1 MLTVE
6 QGPGPSRKHSSSMG
20 QGCLLLV
27 PVLDVE
33 EEEGAGHDHAEDGEG
48 RQDAVQRKGDL
59 SQLFQD
65 DGLVL
70 GWLRP
75 CKVKEK
81 LSDPSAVIFQ
91 VLSASVSFVSG
102 QTQHLYPTPGPSTHW
117 VRGCHDCPACPAG
130 A

>member
-1 MLTVE
+1 MLMVE
-6 QGPGPSRKHSSSMG
+6 QGPGPSRKPSPSTG
-20 QGCLLLV
+20 QGYLLLV

-75 CKVKEK
+75 CNVKEK
-81 LSDPSAVIFQ
+81 LSEPGAVILPRTFGLC
-91 VLSASVSFVSG
+91 VLRVWPN
-102 QTQHLYPTPGPSTHW
+102 TTPVPHTRPVDPLGE
-117 VRGCHDCPACPAG
+117 RL
-130 A
+130 